1 MTGLEP
7 SALEEMARRL
17 RRLVLRQ
24 AFGSRAH
31 IGSALSIVDILACLY
46 FSHLEITPQT
56 WPRPDR
62 DRFVLSK
69 GHGALALYAVLHE
82 AGFLP
87 LAMLEAYGTPG
98 CPLGGHPTAN
108 LPGIELS
115 TGALGHGLAVA
126 AGMAVAARMNGYA
139 SRHVVLMGD
148 GELDEGSVWEAAL
161 FAAHQRLGALTAVVD
176 RNGLQQEGP
185 TEAVL
190 ALEPLADKWRAFGW
204 RTVAADGHD
213 LADLR
218 AAFAGLEPDAAQPT
232 VIIADTVKGKGVSF
246 MERNPGW
253 HMAALDDRQF
263 ALALAELEAH
273 G

>member
-1 MTGLEP
+1 MTQLDLT
-7 SALEEMARRL
+7 ALEATARRL
-17 RRLVLRQ
+17 RTLVLRQ
-24 AFGSRAH
+24 ALGSRAH
-31 IGSALSIVDILACLY
+31 IGSALSMIEILACLY
-46 FSHLEITPQT
+46 FSHLDITPQT
-56 WPRPDR
+56 WSKPDR
-62 DRFVLSK
+62 DRFILSK
-69 GHGALALYAVLHE
+69 GHGTLALYAVLHE

-87 LAMLEAYGTPG
+87 LEMLEAYGTPG
-98 CPLGGHPTAN
+98 CPLGGHPSN

-126 AGMAVAARMNGYA
+126 AGMALAARMNGYS

-161 FAAHQRLGALTAVVD
+161 LAAHQRLGKLTAVID

-204 RTVAADGHD
+204 RTVAVDGHD
-213 LADLR
+213 LAALC
-218 AAFAGLEPDAAQPT
+218 AAFAGLEADAGQPT
-232 VIIADTVKGKGVSF
+232 VVIANTVKGKGVSF
-246 MERNPGW
+246 MEGDPVW

-263 ALALAELEAH
+263 ALALAEVEAR